1 MKVLRGLAT
10 LIMIGSIG
18 LCSVSQASVIFDNL
32 TENLDQNVLMNSNG
46 SGNWS
51 LNAEAFLVPATGIQQ
66 LSDVT
71 LTMALAAT
79 GSTSGTY
86 SVEIW
91 SNSGANQPNIKVFDV
106 ATLQTVT
113 GLSGNPVQKIFTPS
127 TTVTLVNGTTYWLV
141 LNATTYTG
149 SKQIQSLATDSSG
162 GTGVSATTFMNQ
174 RDSSTLWGT
183 NFSTAHLSMKITT
196 VPEPSTYALA
206 ALASGTMGVVRRR
219 RQSR

>member
-32 TENLDQNVLMNSNG
+32 TESLDKNVFMNANG

-51 LNAEAFLVPATGIQQ
+51 LNAEAFLVPSTGIQQ

-79 GSTSGTY
+79 GSTTGTY

-91 SNSGANQPNIKVFDV
+91 SNSVTNQPNIKVFDV

-127 TTVTLVNGTTYWLV
+127 TSVTLVNGTTYWLV

-183 NFSTAHLSMKITT
+183 NFGTSHLSMKITT

-206 ALASGTMGVVRRR
+206 ALATGTMWVVRRR

>member
-18 LCSVSQASVIFDNL
+18 LCSVSQAAVIYDNL
-32 TENLDQNVLMNSNG
+32 TESLDQQVAMNSNG
-46 SGNWS
+46 GANWS
-51 LNAEAFLVPATGIQQ
+51 LNAEAFLVPASGTHV

-71 LTMALAAT
+71 LTMALASV
-79 GSTSGTY
+79 GSTGGTY

-91 SNSGANQPNIKVFDV
+91 SNSGLNQPNLKLFDV

-113 GLSGNPVQKIFTPS
+113 GLTTTPAQKIFTPS
-127 TTVTLVNGTTYWLV
+127 TTVTLTNGATYWMV

-149 SKQIQSLATDSSG
+149 SKQIQSLATDSPG

-174 RDSSTLWGT
+174 RDALNLWGT
-183 NFSTAHLSMKITT
+183 NFGASHLSMKITT

-206 ALASGTMGVVRRR
+206 ALATGTMWVVRRR

>member
-18 LCSVSQASVIFDNL
+18 LCSVSQAAVIYDNL

-46 SGNWS
+46 GANWS
-51 LNAEAFLVPATGIQQ
+51 LNAEAFLMPSTGNPV
-66 LSDVT
+66 LSNVT

-79 GSTSGTY
+79 GSTTGTY

-91 SNSGANQPNIKVFDV
+91 SNSGANQPNIKLFDV
-106 ATLQTVT
+106 ATSQTVV
-113 GLSGNPVQKIFTPS
+113 GLSGNPTQKVYTPTS
-127 TTVTLVNGTTYWLV
+127 TITLTNGTNYWLV
-141 LNATTYTG
+141 LNATSYTG

-162 GTGVSATTFMNQ
+162 GTGVSATTYMNQ
-174 RDSSTLWGT
+174 RDAQNLWGT
-183 NFSTAHLSMKITT
+183 NFGTSHMSMKITT

-206 ALASGTMGVVRRR
+206 ALGSGTMWVVRRR

>member
-32 TENLDQNVLMNSNG
+32 TESLDQNVLMNSNG
-46 SGNWS
+46 GANWS

-79 GSTSGTY
+79 GSTTGTY

-91 SNSGANQPNIKVFDV
+91 SNSGGNQPNIKVFDV
-106 ATLQTVT
+106 ATAQTVA
-113 GLSGNPVQKIFTPS
+113 GLNGTPAQNIFTPS
-127 TTVTLVNGTTYWLV
+127 TTVTLTNGSTYWLV

-149 SKQIQSLATDSSG
+149 NKQIQSLGTDSSG
-162 GTGVSATTFMNQ
+162 GTGVSANTFMNQ
-174 RDSSTLWGT
+174 RDAANLWGT
-183 NFSTAHLSMKITT
+183 NFGTSHLSMKITT

-206 ALASGTMGVVRRR
+206 ALATGTMWVVRRR

>member
-18 LCSVSQASVIFDNL
+18 LCSVSQASVIYDNL
-32 TENLDQNVLMNSNG
+32 TENLDQQVAMNSNG
-46 SGNWS
+46 GANWS
-51 LNAEAFLVPATGIQQ
+51 LNAEAFLVPASGTQV

-71 LTMALAAT
+71 LTMALASV
-79 GSTSGTY
+79 GSTGGTY

-91 SNSGANQPNIKVFDV
+91 SNSVGNQPNIKVFDV

-113 GLSGNPVQKIFTPS
+113 GLTTTPAQKIFTPS
-127 TTVTLVNGTTYWLV
+127 TTVTLTNGATYWMV

-174 RDSSTLWGT
+174 RDALNLWGT
-183 NFSTAHLSMKITT
+183 NFGTSHMSMKITT

-206 ALASGTMGVVRRR
+206 ALATGTMWVVRRR

>member
-32 TENLDQNVLMNSNG
+32 SENLDQGVSMNANG
-46 SGNWS
+46 GANWS
-51 LNAEAFLVPATGIQQ
+51 LNAEAFLVPITGNSQ

-71 LTMALAAT
+71 LSLALASV
-79 GSTSGTY
+79 GSTTGTY
-86 SVEIW
+86 SIEIW
-91 SNSGANQPNIKVFDV
+91 SNSGINQPNIKMFDV
-106 ATLQTVT
+106 ATSQTVA
-113 GLSGNPVQKIFTPS
+113 GLSTTPSQKVFTPTS
-127 TTVTLVNGTTYWLV
+127 TITLTNGTTYWLV

-149 SKQIQSLATDSSG
+149 SKQIQSLGTDSSA
-162 GTGVSATTFMNQ
+162 GTGVSATNFMNQ
-174 RDSSTLWGT
+174 RDAQNLWGT
-183 NFSTAHLSMKITT
+183 NFGASHMSMKITT

-206 ALASGTMGVVRRR
+206 ALGSGTMWVVRRR